1 MIALPRRI
9 EAPRGGPASG
19 RLAGGAGRS
28 TAAARWCARFAALLW
43 ALAVLAPAARLRA
56 EPTPPREDAT
66 AKEQA
71 QALLTEG
78 NQLAR
83 RGDFAAAL
91 KRYRAAY
98 ELFPSPKLLIN
109 IGTSLRHLARDAE
122 AARVYEQ
129 YLSHPEAE
137 PQKAAEVKALI
148 GELEALV
155 ARLTIVL
162 NVPDARVR
170 VDGRLLPER
179 SSRTTV
185 RVDPGEHTVVA
196 EREGRQAAVGS
207 VQLGASEQRTL
218 SLTLLAPGEPVAD
231 GSTQRIVAYSM
242 GALGVAGAILGA
254 VFGGLFL
261 SSESEAEDHC
271 DAIRCDEQG
280 VAAVDEA
287 EDRGLVANIAFI
299 ASGVVAAGAVVVYLT
314 APSDEE
320 PGPSAAVRTN
330 GPGLVFDLR
339 W

>member
-1 MIALPRRI
+1 M
-9 EAPRGGPASG
+9 
-19 RLAGGAGRS
+19 
-28 TAAARWCARFAALLW
+28 
-43 ALAVLAPAARLRA
+43 
-56 EPTPPREDAT
+56 
-66 AKEQA
+66 
-71 QALLTEG
+71 LTEG
-78 NQLAR
+78 NQLVR

-98 ELFPSPKLLIN
+98 ELFASPKLLIN

-179 SSRTTV
+179 STRTTV
-185 RVDPGEHTVVA
+185 RVDPGEHTIVA
-196 EREGRQAAVGS
+196 EREGRQPAVGS
-207 VQLGASEQRTL
+207 VQLGAGEQRTL

-231 GSTQRIVAYSM
+231 GGTQRIVAYSM
-242 GALGVAGAILGA
+242 GGLAVAGGILGA

-287 EDRGLVANIAFI
+287 AGRGMVANVAFI
-299 ASGVVAAGAVVVYLT
+299 ASAVVAVGAVVVYLT

-320 PGPSAAVRTN
+320 PEPGPRAAVRAN
-330 GPGLVFDLR
+330 GPGLLFDLR